1 MTELGGSEGRSAATR
16 EVGSEGRSAATREV
30 GSRTKAALDDGA
42 KVVIETHTPAITFD
56 RVRVRYGRGK
66 KVTDAL
72 VDFNLRVA
80 KGETVALLGPSGSG
94 KSTALNA
101 LAGFVRPTSGSVRL
115 AGRDVTDLPPA
126 KRGIGVV
133 LQSYALFPHMRVADN
148 VAFGLKAQRVPR
160 GELASRVNEA
170 LDMVG
175 MSAFGKRLPRE
186 LSGGQQQRIAIARAL
201 AIRPSVLLLDEPLAA
216 LDAQLR
222 QSMLAELQRLKEAL
236 PDTAMIYVT
245 HDQSE
250 ALALADRIVV
260 MNNARLMDVDTAENL
275 WKRPPSSFTAA
286 FLGGANLIPC
296 TVGRV
301 IGTSAL
307 VTFAHKTVSAE
318 APQPAVGRIDWAPE
332 SKALLCIRPHAL
344 KVAPVGDRD
353 VLRATVNASVW
364 RGASTRLVL
373 SVSGLPDQLID
384 VDVPGHTQYDI
395 GAELGVRLPEPAG
408 VLVGGSP

>member
-1 MTELGGSEGRSAATR
+1 MARTGVGQTKVGVGMRQDAA
-16 EVGSEGRSAATREV
+16 VDSDA
-30 GSRTKAALDDGA
+30 
-42 KVVIETHTPAITFD
+42 PAITFD
-56 RVRVRYGRGK
+56 RVGVAYGRGK
-66 KVTDAL
+66 KATDAL

-80 KGETVALLGPSGSG
+80 PGETVALLGPSGSG

-101 LAGFVRPTSGSVRL
+101 LAGFVRPTTGAVL
-115 AGRDVTDLPPA
+115 LGGRDVTDLPPA

-148 VAFGLKAQRVPR
+148 VAFGLKSQRVPR
-160 GELASRVNEA
+160 GDIASRVAEA

-175 MSAFGKRLPRE
+175 MSAYAKRLPRE

-201 AIRPSVLLLDEPLAA
+201 AIQPKVFLLDEPLAA

-222 QSMLAELQRLKEAL
+222 HSMLAELQRLKEAL
-236 PDTAMIYVT
+236 PDTAMLYVT

-275 WKRPPSSFTAA
+275 WKRPPTSFTAA

-307 VTFAHKTVSAE
+307 VSFARKTVSAE
-318 APQPAVGRIDWAPE
+318 APQPAVGKIDWAPE

-344 KVAPVGDRD
+344 QIVSLGHRD
-353 VLRATVNASVW
+353 AVRGTVNASVW
-364 RGASTRLVL
+364 RGSTTRLVV

-384 VDVPGHTQYDI
+384 IDVPGNAQFEI
-395 GAELGVRLPEPAG
+395 GSEVGVRFPDPSG
-408 VLVGGSP
+408 VLVQVPA

>member
-1 MTELGGSEGRSAATR
+1 VGRSAATR
-16 EVGSEGRSAATREV
+16 EVGPVGRSAATRAVEV
-30 GSRTKAALDDGA
+30 GGA
-42 KVVIETHTPAITFD
+42 TAVEIPTSAITFD
-56 RVRVRYGRGK
+56 RVRVSYGRGK
-66 KVTDAL
+66 KATDAL
-72 VDFNLRVA
+72 TDFNLRVA
-80 KGETVALLGPSGSG
+80 VGETVALLGPSGSG

-148 VAFGLKAQRVPR
+148 VTFGLKSQRVPR
-160 GELASRVNEA
+160 REVAARATEA

-175 MSAFGKRLPRE
+175 MSAYGKRLPRE
-186 LSGGQQQRIAIARAL
+186 LSGGQQQRVAIARAL

-236 PDTAMIYVT
+236 PDTAMLYVT

-275 WKRPPSSFTAA
+275 WKRPPTSFTAA

-307 VTFAHKTVSAE
+307 VSFADKTVNAE
-318 APQPAVGRIDWAPE
+318 APQPAVGRADWPPE

-344 KVAPVGDRD
+344 KVVPVGDRGA
-353 VLRATVNASVW
+353 LRANVNASVW

-384 VDVPGHTQYDI
+384 VDVPGAAPYDV
-395 GAELGVRLPEPAG
+395 GAEVGLRLPEPAG
-408 VLVGGSP
+408 VLVQVSS

>member
-1 MTELGGSEGRSAATR
+1 MTETG
-16 EVGSEGRSAATREV
+16 VGSVGRTGTTAEPVAES
-30 GSRTKAALDDGA
+30 GRTG
-42 KVVIETHTPAITFD
+42 IEPPAITFD
-56 RVRVRYGRGK
+56 RVGVSYGRGK
-66 KVTDAL
+66 KATAAL

-80 KGETVALLGPSGSG
+80 PGETVALLGPSGSG

-101 LAGFVRPTSGSVRL
+101 LAGFVRPTSGAVRL

-133 LQSYALFPHMRVADN
+133 LQSYALFPHMRVAEN
-148 VAFGLKAQRVPR
+148 VAFGLKSNRVPR
-160 GELASRVNEA
+160 GELTARVTEA

-175 MSAFGKRLPRE
+175 MSAYGKRLPRE
-186 LSGGQQQRIAIARAL
+186 LSGGQQQRVAIARAL
-201 AIRPSVLLLDEPLAA
+201 AIRPKVLLLDEPLAA

-236 PDTAMIYVT
+236 PDTAMLYVT
-245 HDQSE
+245 HDQAE

-260 MNNARLMDVDTAENL
+260 MNDARVMDVDTAENL
-275 WKRPPSSFTAA
+275 WKRPPTSFTAA

-307 VTFAHKTVSAE
+307 VSFANKTVSAE
-318 APQPAVGRIDWAPE
+318 APQPATGRIDWAPE

-344 KVAPVGDRD
+344 KIVSLGDREA
-353 VLRATVNASVW
+353 VRATVNAAVW
-364 RGASTRLVL
+364 RGASTRLVV
-373 SVSGLPDQLID
+373 SVGGLPDQLVD
-384 VDVPGHTQYDI
+384 VDVPGNAQFDI
-395 GAELGVRLPEPAG
+395 GSDVGVRFPDPAG
-408 VLVGGSP
+408 VLVPRR

>member
-1 MTELGGSEGRSAATR
+1 VTGDRDEAIAEPDA
-16 EVGSEGRSAATREV
+16 
-30 GSRTKAALDDGA
+30 
-42 KVVIETHTPAITFD
+42 PAITFD
-56 RVRVRYGRGK
+56 RVGVAYGRGK
-66 KVTDAL
+66 KATDAL

-80 KGETVALLGPSGSG
+80 PGETVALLGPSGSG

-101 LAGFVRPTSGSVRL
+101 LAGFVRPTTGAVRL
-115 AGRDVTDLPPA
+115 GGRDVTDLPPA

-148 VAFGLKAQRVPR
+148 VAFGLKSQRVPR
-160 GELASRVNEA
+160 GDIASRVAEA

-175 MSAFGKRLPRE
+175 MSAYAKRLPRE

-201 AIRPSVLLLDEPLAA
+201 AIRPKVLLLDEPLAA

-222 QSMLAELQRLKEAL
+222 HSMLAELQRLKEAL
-236 PDTAMIYVT
+236 PDTAMLYVT

-250 ALALADRIVV
+250 ALALADRIAV
-260 MNNARLMDVDTAENL
+260 MNDARLMDVDTAENL
-275 WKRPPSSFTAA
+275 WKRPPTSFTAA

-307 VTFAHKTVSAE
+307 VSFARKTVSAE

-344 KVAPVGDRD
+344 QIVSLGHRD
-353 VLRATVNASVW
+353 AVRGTVKASVW
-364 RGASTRLVL
+364 RGSTTRLVV

-384 VDVPGHTQYDI
+384 IDVPGNAQFGI
-395 GAELGVRLPEPAG
+395 GSEVGVRFPDPSG
-408 VLVGGSP
+408 VLVQVPA

>member
-1 MTELGGSEGRSAATR
+1 MTATGDSVGRSEATR
-16 EVGSEGRSAATREV
+16 GIDPVGRSEATRGIDPVGRSEATRV
-30 GSRTKAALDDGA
+30 LSPSAAESAAGSRHRTAQTEA
-42 KVVIETHTPAITFD
+42 PAITFD
-56 RVRVRYGRGK
+56 RVGVAYGRGK
-66 KVTDAL
+66 KATDAL
-72 VDFNLRVA
+72 IDFNLRVA
-80 KGETVALLGPSGSG
+80 AGETVALLGPSGSG

-148 VAFGLKAQRVPR
+148 VAFGLKSQRVPR
-160 GELASRVNEA
+160 SETVARVAEA

-175 MSAFGKRLPRE
+175 MSDFGKRLPRE

-201 AIRPSVLLLDEPLAA
+201 AIRPRVLLLDEPLAA

-236 PDTAMIYVT
+236 PDTAMLYVT
-245 HDQSE
+245 HDQTE

-260 MNNARLMDVDTAENL
+260 MNDARLMDVDTAANL
-275 WKRPPSSFTAA
+275 WKRPPTSFTAA

-307 VTFAHKTVSAE
+307 VSFSTKTVSAE

-344 KVAPVGDRD
+344 RDRLARRPRRRARHGQRGSVAWRHHPPGAV
-353 VLRATVNASVW
+353 AS
-364 RGASTRLVL
+364 
-373 SVSGLPDQLID
+373 
-384 VDVPGHTQYDI
+384 PGCPT
-395 GAELGVRLPEPAG
+395 
-408 VLVGGSP
+408 S